1 MALNGLHFTDNGQ
14 LMFDDI
20 ILPTD
25 YIVNAEKTLK
35 YDYERTA
42 NYLKHT
48 LIGDPEVD
56 QMLEECAS
64 LERADMQRFIHA
76 GMEQDEDVL
85 ARAPSVMR
93 EFFKSLE
100 SPPDWFDIEATRPGI
115 RSFHRNSPLI
125 LGGMVGGVLVEGFAT
140 NISKSFFLT
149 GRIRDQGVRRLK
161 QNNRHMLEIFLPGG
175 LDRQG
180 DGFKL
185 SVRIRLVHAQVRRL
199 FNLSREWEHEA
210 WGVPVSAAHC
220 GWALSAFSARL
231 LYHATRL
238 GARFDAEERASFMQ
252 VWRYS
257 GYLMGIPDTILL
269 EDEQDALALF
279 RVGLMCEPPPGLESV
294 VMANALINA
303 APLVIGQAEPEQ
315 RRGLAKYVYHVSGA
329 LIGKEMAR
337 ALSYPNTQTWG
348 VLPLFRMDVRYKQ
361 LMGKLFP
368 KRAGRM
374 RSNDF
379 TGLLGASAYD
389 DVGISYA
396 TPDQAHAEESAFW

>member
-1 MALNGLHFTDNGQ
+1 
-14 LMFDDI
+14 
-20 ILPTD
+20 
-25 YIVNAEKTLK
+25 
-35 YDYERTA
+35 
-42 NYLKHT
+42 
-48 LIGDPEVD
+48 
-56 QMLEECAS
+56 MLEECAS
-64 LERADMQRFIHA
+64 LEREDMQRFIQA
-76 GMEQDEDVL
+76 GMEQDEGVL
-85 ARAPSVMR
+85 SDAPAVIRA
-93 EFFKSLE
+93 FFKSLE
-100 SPPDWFDIEATRPGI
+100 APPGWFDPEATRSGI

-125 LGGMVGGVLVEGFAT
+125 LGAMVGGVLVEGVAT

-199 FNLSREWEHEA
+199 FNLSREWEHDA

-231 LYHATRL
+231 LYHAMRL
-238 GARFDAEERASFMQ
+238 GARFSDEERASFMQ

-269 EDEQDALALF
+269 EDEQDALELF

-294 VMANALINA
+294 VMANALVNA
-303 APLVIGQAEPEQ
+303 APLVIGQSDPTQ
-315 RRGLAKYVYHVSGA
+315 RRGLAKYVYQVSGA

-337 ALSYPNTQTWG
+337 ALRYPRHQTMG
-348 VLPLFRMDVRYKQ
+348 VLPLFRMDVRYKR

-368 KRAGRM
+368 KRAAAM
-374 RSNDF
+374 TSNDF

-396 TPDQAHAEESAFW
+396 TPDKARAEESTFW

>member
-1 MALNGLHFTDNGQ
+1 ML
-14 LMFDDI
+14 DDI
-20 ILPTD
+20 ELPTD
-25 YIVNAEKTLK
+25 YHLNAEKALK
-35 YDYERTA
+35 HDYERA
-42 NYLKHT
+42 SNYLKHT
-48 LIGDPEVD
+48 LIGDPEID
-56 QMLEECAS
+56 EMLEECAS
-64 LERADMQRFIHA
+64 LERADMQRFVQA
-76 GMEQDEDVL
+76 GMEQDEGVL
-85 ARAPSVMR
+85 SQAPSVIR

-100 SPPDWFDIEATRPGI
+100 TPPDWFDPEATRPGI

-175 LDRQG
+175 LARQS

-199 FNLSREWEHEA
+199 LNRSGEWDHQA
-210 WGVPVSAAHC
+210 WGEPISAAHC

-231 LYHATRL
+231 LYHAMRL

-257 GYLMGIPDTILL
+257 GYLMGVPDSILL
-269 EDEQDALALF
+269 EDEEDALKLF
-279 RVGLMCEPPPGLESV
+279 TAGLMSEPEPGLESI
-294 VMANALINA
+294 VMANALVNA
-303 APLVIGQAEPEQ
+303 APLVIGQSDPAG
-315 RRGLAKYVYHVSGA
+315 RRRLAKYVYQVSGA
-329 LIGKEMAR
+329 LIGKQMAR
-337 ALSYPNTQTWG
+337 DLRYPRYQTFG
-348 VLPLFRMDVRYKQ
+348 VLPLFRMDVRYKR
-361 LMGKLFP
+361 LLGKLFP
-368 KRAGRM
+368 KRADRM
-374 RSNDF
+374 RTSDF

-396 TPDQAHAEESAFW
+396 TPDRARAEESTFW

>member
-1 MALNGLHFTDNGQ
+1 MAANGLKFTDDGQ
-14 LMFDDI
+14 LMLDGFV
-20 ILPTD
+20 LPTD
-25 YIVNAEKTLK
+25 YITNAEKALK
-35 YDYERTA
+35 YDYERTV

-56 QMLEECAS
+56 EILEECAS

-76 GMEQDEDVL
+76 GMEQDESVL
-85 ARAPSVMR
+85 SDAPAVIR
-93 EFFKSLE
+93 EFFERLE
-100 SPPDWFDIEATRPGI
+100 TPPDWFDREATRSGI

-199 FNLSREWEHEA
+199 LAMSRDWDHEA

-231 LYHATRL
+231 LYHAMRL
-238 GARFDAEERASFMQ
+238 GARFSPEERVSFMQ

-257 GYLMGIPDTILL
+257 GHLMGIPESILL
-269 EDEQDALALF
+269 EDEQDALKLF
-279 RVGLMCEPPPGLESV
+279 TVGLMCEPPPGLESI
-294 VMANALINA
+294 VMANALVNA
-303 APLVIGQAEPEQ
+303 APLVIGQSDPEQ
-315 RRGLAKYVYHVSGA
+315 RRGLAKYVYHVSSA
-329 LIGKEMAR
+329 LIGKEMSR
-337 ALSYPNTQTWG
+337 DLRYPRHQTFG
-348 VLPLFRMDVRYKQ
+348 VLPLFRMDVRYKR

-368 KRAGRM
+368 KRAASM
-374 RSNDF
+374 RSSDF

-396 TPDQAHAEESAFW
+396 TPDKAHAEESSFW

>member
-1 MALNGLHFTDNGQ
+1 MAVNGLNFTDDGQ
-14 LMFDDI
+14 LMLDGF

-25 YIVNAEKTLK
+25 YIANAEKTLK
-35 YDYERTA
+35 YDYERTV

-56 QMLEECAS
+56 EMLEECAS

-76 GMEQDEDVL
+76 GMEQDESVL
-85 ARAPSVMR
+85 SDAPAVIR
-93 EFFKSLE
+93 EFFENLE
-100 SPPDWFDIEATRPGI
+100 TPPDWFDREATRSGI

-199 FNLSREWEHEA
+199 LGVSRDWDHET
-210 WGVPVSAAHC
+210 WGMPVSAAHC

-238 GARFDAEERASFMQ
+238 GARFSDEERASFMH

-257 GYLMGIPDTILL
+257 GYLMGIPASILL
-269 EDEQDALALF
+269 EDEQDALKLF
-279 RVGLMCEPPPGLESV
+279 DVGLMCEPPPGLESV
-294 VMANALINA
+294 VMANALVNA
-303 APLVIGQAEPEQ
+303 APLVIGQSDPEQ
-315 RRGLAKYVYHVSGA
+315 RRGLAKYVYHVSSA
-329 LIGKEMAR
+329 LIGKQMAR
-337 ALSYPNTQTWG
+337 DLRYPRHQTFG
-348 VLPLFRMDVRYKQ
+348 VLPLFRMDVRYKR

-368 KRAGRM
+368 KRAASM
-374 RSNDF
+374 RSSDF

-396 TPDQAHAEESAFW
+396 TPDKAHAEESSFW

>member
-1 MALNGLHFTDNGQ
+1 MAVNGLNFTDDGQ
-14 LMFDDI
+14 LMLDGF

-25 YIVNAEKTLK
+25 YIANAEKTLK
-35 YDYERTA
+35 YDYERA
-42 NYLKHT
+42 VNYLKHT

-56 QMLEECAS
+56 EMLEECAS

-76 GMEQDEDVL
+76 GMEQDESVL
-85 ARAPSVMR
+85 SDAPAVIR

-100 SPPDWFDIEATRPGI
+100 TPPDWFDREATRPGI

-199 FNLSREWEHEA
+199 FGMSRDWDHEA

-238 GARFDAEERASFMQ
+238 GARFSDEERASFMH

-257 GYLMGIPDTILL
+257 GYLMGIPASILL
-269 EDEQDALALF
+269 EDEQDALKLF
-279 RVGLMCEPPPGLESV
+279 DVGLMCEPPPGLESV
-294 VMANALINA
+294 VMANALVNA
-303 APLVIGQAEPEQ
+303 APLVIGQSDPEQ
-315 RRGLAKYVYHVSGA
+315 RRGLAKYVYHVSSA
-329 LIGKEMAR
+329 LIGKQMAR
-337 ALSYPNTQTWG
+337 DLRYPRHQTFG
-348 VLPLFRMDVRYKQ
+348 VLPLFRMDVRYKR

-368 KRAGRM
+368 KRAASM
-374 RSNDF
+374 RSSDF

-396 TPDQAHAEESAFW
+396 TPDKAHAEESSFW